1 MFKYLEN
8 SLNSTPKMDAL
19 FLHVNY
25 TSVDFLKI
33 SP

>member
-8 SLNSTPKMDAL
+8 SLDSTPKMDAL